1 MGNPKVL
8 AGLGLT
14 NLLLC
19 TLLAEWWWQGAA
31 WGLAVFALSGWS
43 LARTAGAAEQSSEL
57 SDEPNINAAQTQRLS
72 DLQALLRGVIPTW
85 TQHLNLARSQ
95 VGEAI
100 IGLSSGFAGVSQRLF
115 TGAQQSSSLQGG
127 RAIET
132 IQQAEQGLHQI
143 IDALHQTQA
152 YRATLVSEISSI
164 ASHAH
169 DLSRMAEQV
178 GKIADQTNLLALNA
192 AIEAARAGESGRGFS
207 VVADEVRKLSRQSG
221 ETGKHIRATV
231 STVTEAI
238 DKAQQISAQFAERER
253 SLVQLSQSLAERIV
267 GDFNTTAQELQYSL
281 DELHQERSLLE
292 SDVNQLVMHLQFQD
306 RVDQIVSHIVDD
318 MQRLEQAGG
327 QLLDHDACLP
337 PVQSWLSRLSATYTT
352 LEQQAL
358 HEGQH
363 AAGPANNASSVT
375 FF

>member
-164 ASHAH
+164 ASHTH

-178 GKIADQTNLLALNA
+178 GKIADQTNLLSLNA